1 MDREE
6 KRIIQLIDSH
16 RDEIIAFARDI
27 AEHPEPGFYEERT
40 AARTAAVLRS
50 LGLAVHTDLAR
61 TGVRADW
68 MEQDGPAFVVP
79 FSETIYEDTGY
90 RYSRMH

>member
-1 MDREE
+1 MAEE
-6 KRIIQLIDSH
+6 KKIVCMVTSYKKGTIAVSH
-16 RDEIIAFARDI
+16 A
-27 AEHPEPGFYEERT
+27 
-40 AARTAAVLRS
+40 
-50 LGLAVHTDLAR
+50 
-61 TGVRADW
+61 GVRSDW

>member
-1 MDREE
+1 M
-6 KRIIQLIDSH
+6 SGYS
-16 RDEIIAFARDI
+16 A
-27 AEHPEPGFYEERT
+27 PGFYEKKIERET
-40 AARTAAVLRS
+40 AARVAAF
-50 LGLAVHTDLAR
+50 LGGLGRGSENPGA
-61 TGVRADW
+61 TGVRSDW